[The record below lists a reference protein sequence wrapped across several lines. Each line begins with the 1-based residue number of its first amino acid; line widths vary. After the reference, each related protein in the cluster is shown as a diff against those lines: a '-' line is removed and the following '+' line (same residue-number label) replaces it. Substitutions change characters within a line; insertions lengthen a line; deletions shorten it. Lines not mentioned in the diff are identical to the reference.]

1 MAKYELTSE
10 DITAIT
16 AAFNR
21 LCEAVYVNDTLY
33 SNMRRVSEILDSGP
47 ESESESE
54 DEPGEGEAEGDA

>member
-54 DEPGEGEAEGDA
+54 PGEGEAEGDA

>member
-21 LCEAVYVNDTLY
+21 LCEAVYVSDNLY

-47 ESESESE
+47 GPEP
-54 DEPGEGEAEGDA
+54 EPGEGEAEGDA

>member
-21 LCEAVYVNDTLY
+21 LCEAVYVSDSLY
-33 SNMRRVSEILDSGP
+33 SNMRRVTEILDSEP
-47 ESESESE
+47 ET
-54 DEPGEGEAEGDA
+54 GEGEGEGNA

>member
-16 AAFNR
+16 AVFNR

-33 SNMRRVSEILDSGP
+33 SNMRRVSEILDSDP
-47 ESESESE
+47 ESESTA
-54 DEPGEGEAEGDA
+54 EPGEGEAEGDA

>member
-21 LCEAVYVNDTLY
+21 LCEAVYVSDNLY

-47 ESESESE
+47 EPEPEP
-54 DEPGEGEAEGDA
+54 EPGEGEAEGDA

>member
-21 LCEAVYVNDTLY
+21 LCEAVYVSDSLY
-33 SNMRRVSEILDSGP
+33 SNMRRVTEILDSEP
-47 ESESESE
+47 EPEPRE
-54 DEPGEGEAEGDA
+54 DEGEGNA

>member
-21 LCEAVYVNDTLY
+21 LCEAVYVSDNLY

-47 ESESESE
+47 EP
-54 DEPGEGEAEGDA
+54 EPGEGEAEGDA

>member
-33 SNMRRVSEILDSGP
+33 SNMRRVSEILDSDP
-47 ESESESE
+47 ESESAA
-54 DEPGEGEAEGDA
+54 EPGEGEAEGDA

>member
-21 LCEAVYVNDTLY
+21 LCEAVDVSDTLY
-33 SNMRRVSEILDSGP
+33 SDMRRVARILDSGP
-47 ESESESE
+47 EPK
-54 DEPGEGEAEGDA
+54 PGEGRGEGNA

>member
-47 ESESESE
+47 ESESE
-54 DEPGEGEAEGDA
+54 DKTEPGEGEAEGDA